1 MDFRQSFLYGCV
13 ASTEKPPFFF
23 LALQLSCGISSGG
36 EVKKTMV
43 IFFLNQNCKY
53 YLKIH

>member
-13 ASTEKPPFFF
+13 F